1 MMVTGMLAS
10 DPTVASLGALT
21 VNWPEALTR
30 AVMPPDS
37 LPPEYVYC
45 FSSSYVPAGEWVSAV
60 RSMIF
65 ASSPATASIV
75 DDEKVGGGT
84 SRPMTVIG
92 RVSTAELMI
101 CVLSLPLPSTAVN
114 VIEAGPP

>member
-65 ASSPATASIV
+65 ASSPPSSMATSVCGAMACRL
-75 DDEKVGGGT
+75 EAL
-84 SRPMTVIG
+84 RG
-92 RVSTAELMI
+92 R
-101 CVLSLPLPSTAVN
+101 
-114 VIEAGPP
+114 